1 MLSLRTSEGH
11 YEFHVHLDRAKP
23 QLCSLLMMRMMRNL
37 QQPLNN
43 LSIINFMDY
52 ILVATETIEEHL
64 PTLESLFQRLTET
77 DLTARPNK
85 CLLTYQQLELLGHTV
100 TQGYRSLDSK
110 NENLKQSARPQTKKL
125 VQSFVS
131 LCDFYR
137 IFYRSC
143 NGRICNAHSP

>member
-1 MLSLRTSEGH
+1 MLSLKNLGRTLRVPRSFGPSKAPIV
-11 YEFHVHLDRAKP
+11 FT
-23 QLCSLLMMRMMRNL
+23 RMMRNL
-37 QQPLNN
+37 LQPLNN

-100 TQGYRSLDSK
+100 TQGYRSLGSK